1 MGAGKFIFDVGK
13 KIVSKKNFKPKIQG
27 YDEAKK
33 QLAKNQKAKELR
45 AKRAKPKKQRAKKQ
59 SFKKDPS
66 RIAAREIGKKQA
78 DLNVPANTKNF
89 RDIPANNPG
98 SLTTPQSL
106 SGTRVGVQKAVNK
119 DRKEKKSLE
128 NKIKKIRDNIDD
140 LKIKNKKMSAFHSQ
154 DKKGIGKTKSGK
166 PLLAGIANNT
176 ERLKKNTEEL
186 KSLTEQTSLINTRI
200 RDMKSKYAV
209 KKAGGKI
216 VARKKSGKVG
226 TKKAGCKAGQGKA
239 MKGF

>member
-1 MGAGKFIFDVGK
+1 MSAKSKLLK
-13 KIVSKKNFKPKIQG
+13 KIFGTGRKKPT
-27 YDEAKK
+27 
-33 QLAKNQKAKELR
+33 R
-45 AKRAKPKKQRAKKQ
+45 RKPKKQSASESIK
-59 SFKKDPS
+59 
-66 RIAAREIGKKQA
+66 AASEIGKKQA
-78 DLNVPANTKNF
+78 DLTVPANTKNF

-98 SLTTPQSL
+98 SLTTPQKAG
-106 SGTRVGVQKAVNK
+106 GTRVGVQKAVNK
-119 DRKEKKSLE
+119 DRQEKKSLE
-128 NKIKKIRDNIDD
+128 NKIKKIRDNIEN
-140 LKIKNKKMSAFHSQ
+140 LKIKNKRMSAFHSK
-154 DKKGIGKTKSGK
+154 DKKGIGKTQSGK

-176 ERLKKNTEEL
+176 KRLKENTEKL
-186 KSLTEQTSLINTRI
+186 NSLREQTGFIDTRI

>member
-1 MGAGKFIFDVGK
+1 MSKKKIFEIGK
-13 KIVSKKNFKPKIQG
+13 KIFTKSKPKAQ
-27 YDEAKK
+27 
-33 QLAKNQKAKELR
+33 
-45 AKRAKPKKQRAKKQ
+45 PKKQRAKKQ
-59 SFKKDPS
+59 SFKEGK
-66 RIAAREIGKKQA
+66 IAAREIGKQQA
-78 DLNVPANTKNF
+78 DLTVPANTKNL
-89 RDIPANNPG
+89 RSKSELPANNPG
-98 SLTTPQSL
+98 SLTTPQKTG
-106 SGTRVGVQKAVNK
+106 GTRVGVQRAVNK

-128 NKIKKIRDNIDD
+128 NKIKKIRDNIED
-140 LKIKNKKMSAFHSQ
+140 LKIKNKRMSDFHSQ

-176 ERLKKNTEEL
+176 KRLKKNTEEL
-186 KSLTEQTSLINTRI
+186 KSLTEQTSLIKTRI

-239 MKGF
+239 MRGF